1 MTDMRVKLL
10 LDFVKRGRAGKEARD
25 ELRGIKTE
33 ADRLKSTGGPD
44 RLNRSLGETSSKAR
58 KLAGDLAKA
67 KAEAKALA
75 ATDARP
81 RVSPY
86 NGLKDMAR
94 PKDRARDL
102 LRTSAAGAAGAAM
115 GGLGLAGVAGAGG
128 AAALG
133 AKGLGESLAL
143 ERAMYDVSR
152 ATDASAEGLAG
163 YRKEITQLSV
173 ATGQAAPE
181 LAGMLAQAGFAG
193 RPKEELLAFMKYS
206 AAAMTAWGTNAEQTG
221 QFLAE
226 IGNIYGAN
234 QKRIEEIADAVN
246 TAADASAAKETDLLD
261 VLKRAGA
268 AGRLIKVSAENTLA
282 LAAAMKEVG
291 QAPEVIGTSLNAL
304 FQNLS
309 LGDEATKE
317 FSDGLKTI
325 GTNSKKLQAAVR
337 KDAMGAIVDLL
348 EKIKAVPDDLKK
360 MQVLKQLF
368 GREYADNIGA
378 LLNNIEGLKRQLG
391 LMGDKKNYV
400 GSVSRDMEKKVQQ
413 DFNKIER
420 GQQAILELARR
431 LGDPLKEAAGSVA
444 AGIAELL
451 KAYDQAKEAKTKL
464 DAAAK
469 RMAEGEATPED
480 ADILANDPEGVRKL
494 TEAQRQTARDR
505 NRVDAEATAKMSEQ
519 ASPDDA
525 VQLET
530 AKERRNLE
538 REIAALKGEIAAKGG
553 KGVTRQIMRLGQL
566 NGQLSRLGPAQ
577 REPDPV
583 GPNLP
588 SEDAKART
596 AAELEKKIAEDRR
609 RTEAELARLNLLI
622 DNAPAGKSREALL
635 KQRQRYEHGPADLL
649 QGPLT
654 KDEMT
659 KRGTHGDVAVPST
672 VPLPPPRPADLRAA
686 MHVDLQPAGA
696 LMSEQI
702 AEGIKSRQSA
712 TDGAAQQIGEG
723 VKGRLSAVDAAAAG
737 QQAMASFAQGLEAGG
752 AQAVAA
758 AQRVAAQVQSAL
770 KVNVAGLGGGGV
782 RARTG
787 GALHDGVG

>member
-25 ELRGIKTE
+25 ELKGIKTE

-58 KLAGDLAKA
+58 KLAGDLSKA

-81 RVSPY
+81 RVSAY

-94 PKDRARDL
+94 PKDRAKDL
-102 LRTSAAGAAGAAM
+102 LRNSAAGAAGAAM

-221 QFLAE
+221 QSLAE

-234 QKRIEEIADAVN
+234 QKRIEEIGDAVN
-246 TAADASAAKETDLLD
+246 TVADASAAKETDLLN
-261 VLKRAGA
+261 VLNRAGA
-268 AGRLIKVSAENTLA
+268 AGRMIKVSAEQTLA
-282 LAAAMKEVG
+282 MAGALKEVG

-317 FSDGLKTI
+317 FSDGLKAI

-348 EKIKAVPDDLKK
+348 EKIKAVPDDLKR

-378 LLNNIEGLKRQLG
+378 LLNNLEGLKRLLG
-391 LMGDKKNYV
+391 LMGDKKNYA
-400 GSVSRDMEKKVQQ
+400 GSVQRDVEKKLQQ
-413 DFNKIER
+413 DFNRLER
-420 GQQAILELARR
+420 ANQAISELARR
-431 LGDPLKEAAGSVA
+431 LGDPLKIAAGSVA
-444 AGIAELL
+444 EGIVKMLE
-451 KAYDQAKEAKTKL
+451 AYDQAKEARNKMDDAAKRVVEGKASQADVDTLAASDEGKAAIAGAGTAKAKADMRSDAAQTGDRIKHL
-464 DAAAK
+464 PPEQQLAEQGSLLRRNLQRRIDALEKEIALTDPKGEKQGRASLLKRLKAERDALPDDTLQRQRVSPNVHPDHDGRIIDAAA
-469 RMAEGEATPED
+469 E
-480 ADILANDPEGVRKL
+480 
-494 TEAQRQTARDR
+494 
-505 NRVDAEATAKMSEQ
+505 
-519 ASPDDA
+519 
-525 VQLET
+525 
-530 AKERRNLE
+530 
-538 REIAALKGEIAAKGG
+538 
-553 KGVTRQIMRLGQL
+553 
-566 NGQLSRLGPAQ
+566 
-577 REPDPV
+577 
-583 GPNLP
+583 
-588 SEDAKART
+588 AKAR
-596 AAELEKKIAEDRR
+596 AEREQDGARRELINTLYPVR
-609 RTEAELARLNLLI
+609 RTGLS
-622 DNAPAGKSREALL
+622 APPSPE
-635 KQRQRYEHGPADLL
+635 E
-649 QGPLT
+649 QGP
-654 KDEMT
+654 M
-659 KRGTHGDVAVPST
+659 APST
-672 VPLPPPRPADLRAA
+672 VPVPPRRPADLRAA